1 MGRAIVMRRRS
12 WLFVTKIVT
21 EPAVWEV
28 TFPLEIKLPA
38 NTFKASSHMLLA
50 GVRFDQCPIGVITDG
65 KLGQAVNIKFLV
77 GIGPVHTRVLVFK
90 TMELV
95 IVVQPTLKST
105 FLAEATHH

>member
-12 WLFVTKIVT
+12 WLFVTEIVT

-38 NTFKASSHMLLA
+38 NTFRASSHMLL
-50 GVRFDQCPIGVITDG
+50 GGGRFDQCPIGVVTDG

-77 GIGPVHTRVLVFK
+77 GVGPVHSRFLGFK
-90 TMELV
+90 TTELV
-95 IVVQPTLKST
+95 IVV
-105 FLAEATHH
+105 